1 VATSKRPIVD
11 LYGSTWLGDPEGADF
26 SIEIDDEFIGLYLPS
41 GETRVPWDDIASME
55 IDIPTANWR
64 LASLSHRVLATMD
77 ALESVTSNGVT
88 TNTDMRY
95 GDNDIAVRIVR
106 RDGTEVSGWARK
118 HQSLG
123 YPKPE
128 AEAAKAVLQGRLSPR
143 S

>member
-1 VATSKRPIVD
+1 VATSKRPIVE

-26 SIEIDDEFIGLYLPS
+26 SIEIDDEFVGLYLPS
-41 GETRVPWDDIASME
+41 SETRVPWDDIASME

-64 LASLSHRVLATMD
+64 LASLSHRVIATMD

-95 GDNDIAVRIVR
+95 GDKEIAVRIVR